1 MKNSEN
7 QRDGYL
13 STHIFIWL
21 VVWNSPGPKSCQRV
35 GPRWPILGWLGL
47 PFDSL
52 LPWMRSLL
60 HKPDSRLEFTL
71 SLRSL
76 ACIVRWLGQ
85 SVACCLWRCCWPW
98 TWLLQG
104 GRSRQC
110 LLLAWSEHVLVGRV
124 SVGTSSCARICEDA
138 MDGHCLHA
146 NFVRVCKPA
155 SYAWPSFLLSQCCGD
170 WSSDA
175 STVCFF
181 SNFGRPPTHWK
192 LQACCQLWL
201 LQGWPAHPF
210 LQCLLLRCLLWRE
223 RASVGK
229 LLGYQESFGYKG
241 WRLLMCKSRL
251 LWIVV
256 CLQASFVCFDF
267 RACCHYAAGPGNQTD
282 ASMVCFSNICRQAR
296 STLETT
302 SLVPTMV
309 AAQTVDQC
317 TLVVRSHLWL
327 HFAAASGSWYVNDR
341 HVSIM
346 PQGRDEGLSLPGVA
360 IAATFALYSFGF
372 VGGWHTLL
380 AVLWLCWLQS
390 IQQWS
395 PKGLF
400 THVGFLLLLCSHGPG
415 PGSGCA
421 R

>member
-98 TWLLQG
+98 TRLLQG

-223 RASVGK
+223 RASVGN
-229 LLGYQESFGYKG
+229 
-241 WRLLMCKSRL
+241 
-251 LWIVV
+251 
-256 CLQASFVCFDF
+256 CLA
-267 RACCHYAAGPGNQTD
+267 T
-282 ASMVCFSNICRQAR
+282 
-296 STLETT
+296 
-302 SLVPTMV
+302 
-309 AAQTVDQC
+309 
-317 TLVVRSHLWL
+317 RSHLATRDGDCSCANL
-327 HFAAASGSWYVNDR
+327 VCCGSWSVYKRASFASTFVLVATMLRDLGIRQMHLWFASPTYAGR
-341 HVSIM
+341 HAAHWK
-346 PQGRDEGLSLPGVA
+346 PQAWCQRWLQRKQLINALWLFEVTFDCTSLLLVEAGMLTTGTFLSCHKEGTKAWVCQVWRSLSLLPCTV
-360 IAATFALYSFGF
+360 LVLL
-372 VGGWHTLL
+372 VGGTRYSLFCDYAGFSPSNSEAPRVCLHT
-380 AVLWLCWLQS
+380 
-390 IQQWS
+390 
-395 PKGLF
+395 
-400 THVGFLLLLCSHGPG
+400 
-415 PGSGCA
+415 
-421 R
+421 

>member
-52 LPWMRSLL
+52 LPWMRCLL

-155 SYAWPSFLLSQCCGD
+155 SCAWPSFLLSQCCGD

-181 SNFGRPPTHWK
+181 SNFGRPPYT
-192 LQACCQLWL
+192 LETTSL
-201 LQGWPAHPF
+201 LPTMVASGLTSASISTMFASP
-210 LQCLLLRCLLWRE
+210 LLAVEGTCIC
-223 RASVGK
+223 GK

-241 WRLLMCKSRL
+241 WRLLMCKISFVVDRGLFTSELRL
-251 LWIVV
+251 LWLS
-256 CLQASFVCFDF
+256 CLLPL
-267 RACCHYAAGPGNQTD
+267 CCGTWE
-282 ASMVCFSNICRQAR
+282 S
-296 STLETT
+296 
-302 SLVPTMV
+302 
-309 AAQTVDQC
+309 
-317 TLVVRSHLWL
+317 
-327 HFAAASGSWYVNDR
+327 DR
-341 HVSIM
+341 CIY
-346 PQGRDEGLSLPGVA
+346 G
-360 IAATFALYSFGF
+360 
-372 VGGWHTLL
+372 
-380 AVLWLCWLQS
+380 
-390 IQQWS
+390 
-395 PKGLF
+395 
-400 THVGFLLLLCSHGPG
+400 LLLQHMPAGTQHIGNHKLGANDGCSANSWSMHF
-415 PGSGCA
+415 GCSKSPLIA
-421 R
+421 LRCC